1 MRCQVDAL
9 YTADPVRCP
18 QMTSEELRDSFLI
31 ADLFGAD
38 AIRMV
43 YSDVDRAIIGSAV
56 PVKAPLVLEAAAEL
70 RAETFCQRR
79 ELGVLNIGGPGT
91 ITVDGTEHQMASR
104 DALYVGRG
112 SKAVCFASAAAKDPA
127 RYYLLSYPAHA
138 EHPTV
143 HVKQK
148 DAEVVRLGNAEAA
161 NERTIY
167 KLIQPGLAESCQL
180 VMGFTVLKPGSVWNT
195 MPPHTHERRMEVY
208 MYFDLPE
215 DARVFHLMGR
225 PGETRHIVVANG
237 QAVVSPS
244 WSIHCG
250 VGTCAYTFCWGMG
263 GENQAY
269 DDMDHLAIDRLR

>member
-1 MRCQVDAL
+1 VDVL

-18 QMTSEELRDSFLI
+18 QMTSTELRDSFLV
-31 ADLFGAD
+31 ADLFRAD
-38 AIRMV
+38 TVRMV
-43 YSDVDRAIIGSAV
+43 YCDVDRAIIGSAV
-56 PVKAPLVLEAAAEL
+56 PARGPLVLEAAAEL
-70 RAETFCQRR
+70 RSETFCQRR
-79 ELGVLNIGGPGT
+79 ELGVLNVGGSGT
-91 ITVDGTEHQMASR
+91 ITVDGAEYPMGSR

-112 SKAVCFASAAAKDPA
+112 SRAIRFASDASQKPA

-138 EHPTV
+138 VHPTV
-143 HVKQK
+143 HVRQE
-148 DAEVVRLGNAEAA
+148 DAEVVRLGSAEAA

-167 KLIQPGLAESCQL
+167 KLIQPGIAESCQL

-269 DDMDHLAIDRLR
+269 DDMDHLAIDQLR

>member
-1 MRCQVDAL
+1 
-9 YTADPVRCP
+9 
-18 QMTSEELRDSFLI
+18 MTSEELRGSFLV

-38 AIRMV
+38 AIRLV

-56 PVKAPLVLEAAAEL
+56 PVKGPLALDAAAEL
-70 RAETFCQRR
+70 RAETFCERR
-79 ELGVLNIGGPGT
+79 ELGVLNVGGSGT
-91 ITVDGTEHQMASR
+91 ITVDGTEYPMGSR

-112 SKAVCFASAAAKDPA
+112 SKVVRFASDAAQKPA

-138 EHPTV
+138 AHPTV
-143 HVKQK
+143 HVKQA
-148 DAEVVRLGNAEAA
+148 DAEVVQLGSAEAA

-167 KLIQPGLAESCQL
+167 KLIQPGVAESCQL

-208 MYFDLPE
+208 MYFDLPD

-237 QAVVSPS
+237 QAVIAPS

-250 VGTCAYTFCWGMG
+250 VGTSAYTFCWGMG

-269 DDMDHLAIDRLR
+269 DDMDHLRIDQLR